1 MTRSGVRDLL
11 GAAGMFGCL
20 CLSALVPTPVG
31 AAPAVRADAPVAASG
46 GARVAFP
53 LPPGLDASEH
63 AALQRSGAYG
73 RRPVRLLILG
83 DSIALTLG
91 MGLSVHSQAEYG
103 VTVSDH
109 ATIGCDLDPSLEVFV
124 AGSPGP
130 STQGCDNWRG
140 LWPFLTAAERP
151 QVVALGLGRWEVTDH
166 LLNGQWVHVGEPAWD
181 AHLTAD
187 FRAAISIFHT
197 FGARVVL
204 FTMPYIDPNDRQS
217 DGLPWSENTP
227 ASVQAYNALV
237 HQVARS
243 DPRQVSVIDLN
254 RMLSPHGVYTAS
266 LDGVDVRLPDGIHIS
281 QAGGELLQRADPA
294 RDRSHR
300 HGGRDGGKGPGVTGH
315 EPPEA
320 PAAELV
326 VESVPAAM
334 SLAPNAVGPN
344 LGAELLL
351 DPEARPG
358 VESMRTGLLQASP
371 LAAAGVLANGASVVL
386 TVALARLLTP
396 HSYGVLNQ
404 LTGLY
409 LILSMPGSAV
419 VVAVVR
425 RVTLW
430 HEDGS
435 GHLVRRWAGRVHRQ
449 GTMLVLIW
457 AVIVFVSR
465 HGVAVVLNQQSGIGI
480 AAILTAAAF
489 FVLLSLDR
497 GLLQAHR
504 AYRPLGV
511 NLLVE
516 MGVRLAAVLVLVLA
530 GYGPSGAAVGILIG
544 EVVAVAHARYA
555 AVRAWSGGQ
564 GPRVWVAGGWVAA
577 VRPDP
582 VLDGGA
588 MVRRTVVLD
597 LVVASVSLSMV
608 AVLQNVDVLVVGR
621 DNPTHSGAYAAVSV
635 TSKAIVF
642 GAIVLGGYLLPEA
655 AIRWRQGGHALRQLA
670 VVLVLLAVPSVLL
683 LGVALAAPEEL
694 LQVVFHHDYTSAA
707 DALAP
712 LVLAMILLSV
722 SVVLTMYLLA
732 VGRRWVAAVLVGG
745 AAALTTAV
753 LEVHGAPR
761 ATALVDL
768 GVQAV
773 LLLVIVTGFALVHR
787 RVGVGQQAAG
797 LT

>member
-1 MTRSGVRDLL
+1 
-11 GAAGMFGCL
+11 
-20 CLSALVPTPVG
+20 
-31 AAPAVRADAPVAASG
+31 
-46 GARVAFP
+46 
-53 LPPGLDASEH
+53 
-63 AALQRSGAYG
+63 
-73 RRPVRLLILG
+73 
-83 DSIALTLG
+83 
-91 MGLSVHSQAEYG
+91 
-103 VTVSDH
+103 
-109 ATIGCDLDPSLEVFV
+109 
-124 AGSPGP
+124 
-130 STQGCDNWRG
+130 
-140 LWPFLTAAERP
+140 
-151 QVVALGLGRWEVTDH
+151 
-166 LLNGQWVHVGEPAWD
+166 
-181 AHLTAD
+181 
-187 FRAAISIFHT
+187 
-197 FGARVVL
+197 
-204 FTMPYIDPNDRQS
+204 
-217 DGLPWSENTP
+217 
-227 ASVQAYNALV
+227 
-237 HQVARS
+237 
-243 DPRQVSVIDLN
+243 
-254 RMLSPHGVYTAS
+254 
-266 LDGVDVRLPDGIHIS
+266 
-281 QAGGELLQRADPA
+281 
-294 RDRSHR
+294 
-300 HGGRDGGKGPGVTGH
+300 VTGP
-315 EPPEA
+315 EAPEA
-320 PAAELV
+320 PAAEVV

-351 DPEARPG
+351 DSEARPG
-358 VESMRTGLLQASP
+358 VESMRAGLLQAGP
-371 LAAAGVLANGASVVL
+371 LAAAGVLTNGASVVL

-449 GTMLVLIW
+449 GTMLVLLW
-457 AVIVFVSR
+457 AVVMFAGRNS
-465 HGVAVVLNQQSGIGI
+465 VAAVLNQQSGIGI

-516 MGVRLAAVLVLVLA
+516 MGVRLAAVLALVLA
-530 GYGPSGAAVGILIG
+530 GFGPSGAAVGVLIA
-544 EVVAVAHARYA
+544 EVVAAGHARYV
-555 AVRAWSGGQ
+555 AVKAWSDGKA
-564 GPRVWVAGGWVAA
+564 PRLRSAGGWVAA

-582 VLDGGA
+582 VLGGGA
-588 MVRRTVVLD
+588 AVRRTVVTD

-608 AVLQNVDVLVVGR
+608 AVLQNVDVLVMGR
-621 DNPTHSGAYAAVSV
+621 DNPSHSGAYAAVSV

-642 GAIVLGGYLLPEA
+642 GAVVLGGYLLPEA

-670 VVLVLLAVPSVLL
+670 VVLLLLAVPSVLL

-712 LVLAMILLSV
+712 LVLAMILLSI

-732 VGRRWVAAVLVGG
+732 VGRRWVAGILVGG
-745 AAALTTAV
+745 AAALTVAV
-753 LEVHGAPR
+753 LEAHGAPR

-768 GVQAV
+768 GVQAGV
-773 LLLVIVTGFALVHR
+773 LLVIVTGFILVHR
-787 RVGVGQQAAG
+787 RVRVGKEVAG